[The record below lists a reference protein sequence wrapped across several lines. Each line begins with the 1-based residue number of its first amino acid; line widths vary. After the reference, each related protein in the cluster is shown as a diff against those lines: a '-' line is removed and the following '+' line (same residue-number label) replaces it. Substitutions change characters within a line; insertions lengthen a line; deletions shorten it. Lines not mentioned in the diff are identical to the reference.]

1 MESRAAE
8 AGQTREEKNCSLL
21 FDYLKDILY
30 GRDVQTLS
38 VEELDEPYRRLG
50 AGLQFLEE
58 AVNQTGSVRAA
69 SVQGQLFVRQFKEYK
84 FDFESFDLAGHTGGF
99 GRLFPARFR
108 PGRIFG
114 CL

>member
-58 AVNQTGSVRAA
+58 AVKEMLRYSREISRGNLS
-69 SVQGQLFVRQFKEYK
+69 GQRTSRDNFLCDNLKNI
-84 FDFESFDLAGHTGGF
+84 S
-99 GRLFPARFR
+99 
-108 PGRIFG
+108 
-114 CL
+114 

>member
-50 AGLQFLEE
+50 EIG
-58 AVNQTGSVRAA
+58 RAH
-69 SVQGQLFVRQFKEYK
+69 V
-84 FDFESFDLAGHTGGF
+84 
-99 GRLFPARFR
+99 
-108 PGRIFG
+108 
-114 CL
+114 